1 MTIVRLASAP
11 KAIPTD
17 RRSPVFNPAGHAFLV
32 TGGAGFIGSH
42 IVRRLVAGG
51 AQVRVLDLFTTG
63 RRENLADV
71 MDRIELI
78 TGDITDMATVRRAV
92 AGVEYV
98 LHLAALVSVPESID
112 HPERNLNVN
121 VVGTHNLLLAARDAS
136 VRRVVFSS
144 SCAVYGDHASPHHED
159 LTPRPLSPYAAAKL
173 SGEQLCRAFTH
184 VYGLPTVCLRY
195 FNVFGPCQNPEGGYA
210 AVIPRFIAALLGGK
224 QPVIYGDGQQ
234 SRDFVYVANV
244 VEANLLACGTQAA
257 IGGVCNVGTG
267 RETSLLDLL
276 AILTEIMDLKAQPV
290 FAPPRVGDI
299 ARSHGD
305 ISRARAVLAYQP
317 TVDLVE
323 GLRQTVEWYDKQH
336 VGSRGQVRA
345 QALSGRI
352 RKMPQSV

>member
-1 MTIVRLASAP
+1 MP
-11 KAIPTD
+11 D
-17 RRSPVFNPAGHAFLV
+17 RRSPPFNPAGRVFLV

-51 AQVRVLDLFTTG
+51 AQVRVLDVFSTG

-78 TGDITDMATVRRAV
+78 KGDIADMATVRRAV

-112 HPERNLNVN
+112 HPERNLAVN
-121 VVGTHNLLLAARDAS
+121 VVGTHNLLLAARDAA
-136 VRRVVFSS
+136 VHRVVFSS
-144 SCAVYGDHASPHHED
+144 SCAVYGEHTSLLHEE
-159 LTPRPLSPYAAAKL
+159 LTPWPLSPYAAAKL
-173 SGEQLCRAFTH
+173 SGEQLCRTFTH

-195 FNVFGPCQNPEGGYA
+195 FNVFGPSQNAQGTYA
-210 AVIPRFIAALLGGK
+210 NVIPRFITAMLGGK
-224 QPVIYGDGQQ
+224 QPVIYGDGHQ

-244 VEANLLACGTQAA
+244 VEANLLACSAQAA
-257 IGGVCNVGTG
+257 IGSVFNIGTG
-267 RETSLLDLL
+267 RETSLLELL
-276 AILTEIMDLKAQPV
+276 AMLREIMELKAQPV
-290 FAPPRVGDI
+290 FAPPRAGDI

-305 ISRARAVLAYQP
+305 ISLARAVLAYQP

-323 GLRQTVEWYDKQH
+323 GLRQTVVWYDKR
-336 VGSRGQVRA
+336 VIGSRAQVRA
-345 QALSGRI
+345 QPLSGRI